1 MVIVLLVWMVGSM
14 GDHLL
19 VWMVGSMGDWC
30 MGGCVIGNRHVWE
43 VDTRICIVVVGGVM
57 LWCGYTPARCCCPLW

>member
-1 MVIVLLVWMVGSM
+1 M

-30 MGGCVIGNRHVWE
+30 MVGVGNSVGSIDVCGKWIPVCV
-43 VDTRICIVVVGGVM
+43 
-57 LWCGYTPARCCCPLW
+57 LWW

>member
-1 MVIVLLVWMVGSM
+1 M

-30 MGGCVIGNRHVWE
+30 MGGCVIGKLVIDMCGRWIPVF
-43 VDTRICIVVVGGVM
+43 V
-57 LWCGYTPARCCCPLW
+57 LWW